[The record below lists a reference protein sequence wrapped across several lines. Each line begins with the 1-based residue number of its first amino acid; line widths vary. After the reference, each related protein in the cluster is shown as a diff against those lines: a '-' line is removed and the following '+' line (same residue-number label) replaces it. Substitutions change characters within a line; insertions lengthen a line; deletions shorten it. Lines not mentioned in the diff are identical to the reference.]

1 MIEGSRIPDLECLRE
16 IPSRRHVAH
25 ISLNE
30 PAIYMQDQPA
40 EERLSW
46 LVDMELT
53 GQLLPL
59 QLSERAWSTI
69 TVSEEVIV

>member
-1 MIEGSRIPDLECLRE
+1 
-16 IPSRRHVAH
+16 
-25 ISLNE
+25 
-30 PAIYMQDQPA
+30 MQDQPA